1 MKRLVCR
8 ASVKQNV
15 IQHQNVLSSRHEISI
30 RIVVS
35 KNVFGIL
42 SSFFYFV
49 FFCFIVFLFFFSFS
63 SLFFLFLLIFFL
75 LFSVSPKLVSAPL
88 LSVIYALDKMASSMK
103 TAAPVHV
110 KNPRERNLCSHLD
123 QSFHRVPRNAS
134 QMRNAK
140 VRCQRSHVCA
150 AAQTHRMTSVKER
163 VYQQLQVAKFAERVW
178 K

>member
-1 MKRLVCR
+1 MFLKFFRL
-8 ASVKQNV
+8 
-15 IQHQNVLSSRHEISI
+15 
-30 RIVVS
+30 
-35 KNVFGIL
+35 
-42 SSFFYFV
+42 SFF
-49 FFCFIVFLFFFSFS
+49 FLFFYLTFFFFF
-63 SLFFLFLLIFFL
+63 FFLVFFFL

-88 LSVIYALDKMASSMK
+88 LNVIYALDKMASSMK

-140 VRCQRSHVCA
+140 ERCQRNHVCA
-150 AAQTHRMTSVKER
+150 AAQTHRMTSAKEK